1 MLKPQALG
9 IHQVLRQTVEH
20 KGVVGVGAVAELQGW
35 RVCRVHVFRGHHRL
49 LAFAEVAALPFTVRE
64 RPPWHTLLY
73 LEKRLP
79 VYLPAHGGSE
89 ARSRSTLPQKRQW
102 LTSCR

>member
-1 MLKPQALG
+1 
-9 IHQVLRQTVEH
+9 
-20 KGVVGVGAVAELQGW
+20 
-35 RVCRVHVFRGHHRL
+35 L

-79 VYLPAHGGSE
+79 VYPPAHGGSPSRRPTWRRQ
-89 ARSRSTLPQKRQW
+89 RSLSGYAWRRRGPEPLHASAKAAVA
-102 LTSCR
+102 